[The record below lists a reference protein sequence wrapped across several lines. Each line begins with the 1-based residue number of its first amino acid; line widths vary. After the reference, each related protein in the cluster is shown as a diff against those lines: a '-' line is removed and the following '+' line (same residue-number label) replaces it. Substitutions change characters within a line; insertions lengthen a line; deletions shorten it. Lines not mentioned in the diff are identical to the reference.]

1 MSAYSP
7 RLTGMRADAARNQ
20 AKVLAAA
27 DELFATRGAA
37 DVTMDDIA
45 KAAGVGRGTLYRRF
59 PDRASIA
66 VALLDQHEKDLQA
79 RLIDG
84 PPPLGPGAAPA
95 ERLAAFYGAMLDLL
109 DRHVHLV
116 LGTEVGASR
125 FATGAYGFWRAHVRS
140 LITDLPDPD
149 ALVDVLLA
157 PLAPDVFAHQ
167 RSLGVGLDRQ
177 RSALATLAAGV
188 LSGRGGHP

>member
-1 MSAYSP
+1 
-7 RLTGMRADAARNQ
+7 MRADAARNQ

-27 DELFATRGAA
+27 EKLFATRGAA

-45 KAAGVGRGTLYRRF
+45 KAAGVGRGTLYRRY

-66 VALLDQHEKDLQA
+66 VALLDRHEQDLQT
-79 RLIDG
+79 RLMSG
-84 PPPLGPGAAPA
+84 PPPLGPGAPPLD
-95 ERLAAFYGAMLDLL
+95 RLTAFYAAMLDLL

-140 LITDLPDPD
+140 LLADLPDPD

-167 RSLGVGLDRQ
+167 RSLGIDVERQ
-177 RSALATLAAGV
+177 RSALALLAAGV
-188 LSGRGGHP
+188 LSARGRHP

>member
-1 MSAYSP
+1 
-7 RLTGMRADAARNQ
+7 MRADAARNQ

-27 DELFATRGAA
+27 EELFATRGAA

-79 RLIDG
+79 RLIEG
-84 PPPLGPGAAPA
+84 PPPLGPGAPPE
-95 ERLAAFYGAMLDLL
+95 ERLAAFYDAMLDLL

-140 LITDLPDPD
+140 LLTDLSDPD

-167 RSLGVGLDRQ
+167 RSLGVGIDRQ
-177 RSALATLAAGV
+177 RSALAALAAGV
-188 LSGRGGHP
+188 LSGRGRHP

>member
-1 MSAYSP
+1 
-7 RLTGMRADAARNQ
+7 MRADAARNQ
-20 AKVLAAA
+20 EKVLAAA
-27 DELFATRGAA
+27 EVLFATRGAG

-45 KAAGVGRGTLYRRF
+45 KTAGVGRGTLYRRF

-66 VALLDQHEKDLQA
+66 VALLDKHERALQEQ
-79 RLIDG
+79 LMHG

-95 ERLAAFYGAMLDLL
+95 ARLAAFYDAMLALL
-109 DRHVHLV
+109 DKHVHLV

-140 LITDLPDPD
+140 LLTDTTDPD
-149 ALVDVLLA
+149 AMVDVLLA
-157 PLAPDVFAHQ
+157 PLAPDVFQHQ
-167 RSLGVGLDRQ
+167 RSLGIDLDRQ
-177 RSALATLAAGV
+177 RSALSRLATGV

>member
-1 MSAYSP
+1 
-7 RLTGMRADAARNQ
+7 MRADAARNQ

-27 DELFATRGAA
+27 EELFATRGAA
-37 DVTMDDIA
+37 AVTMDDIA

-66 VALLDQHEKDLQA
+66 VALLDQHEKDLQT
-79 RLIDG
+79 RLMSG
-84 PPPLGPGAAPA
+84 PPPLGPGAPPS
-95 ERLAAFYGAMLDLL
+95 ERLAAFYDAMLDLL

-140 LITDLPDPD
+140 LIADLPDPD
-149 ALVDVLLA
+149 ALTDVLLA

-167 RSLGVGLDRQ
+167 RSRGIGVDRQ
-177 RSALATLAAGV
+177 RSALARLAAGV
-188 LSGRGGHP
+188 LSGRGRHP

>member
-1 MSAYSP
+1 
-7 RLTGMRADAARNQ
+7 MRADAARNQ

-27 DELFATRGAA
+27 AELFATRGAA

-45 KAAGVGRGTLYRRF
+45 KAAGVGRGTLYRRY

-66 VALLDQHEKDLQA
+66 VALLDQHEKDLQT
-79 RLIDG
+79 RLVAG
-84 PPPLGPGAAPA
+84 PPPLGPGAPPA
-95 ERLAAFYGAMLDLL
+95 ARLTAFYDAMLDLL

-140 LITDLPDPD
+140 LLTDVPDPD

-157 PLAPDVFAHQ
+157 PLAPDVFAYQ
-167 RSLGVGLDRQ
+167 RSLGVDLDRL
-177 RSALATLAAGV
+177 RSALAALAAGV
-188 LSGRGGHP
+188 LSRRGGHP